1 VVSDL
6 VTPSHVREAHMTTPP
21 NFGGRSIGEGLDE
34 DLGAPPPEHSIQS
47 EQDHERDEERLSEY
61 TSEWG
66 SNEAHAP
73 GQACARCGAAISP
86 GQDVRR
92 RADGTWVH
100 EICPA

>member
-1 VVSDL
+1 
-6 VTPSHVREAHMTTPP
+6 MTTPP
-21 NFGGRSIGEGLDE
+21 NFGGRAIEEGLDE
-34 DLGAPPPEHSIQS
+34 DLGAPRPEHSK
-47 EQDHERDEERLSEY
+47 EADQDHERGEQVHTEY
-61 TSEWG
+61 TREWE

-73 GQACARCGAAISP
+73 GQLCARCGVQISP